1 MNDIEHDKAQCWCN
15 RLHKLMKEKNYT
27 QKSFLKEYKEK
38 YGGGTQANISRWL
51 RVGSK
56 IENGKTIGFPSYE
69 TMSNLADFFGV
80 SVGYLIGETD
90 YESFEMEKVCEFLG
104 LEEETVKAIIGITS
118 GENMGIGANS
128 MCSEYKSAFRYILTA
143 SSFHV
148 FIKEVREYAENVY
161 RLKHPIKYMDI
172 VSAKMRKDLFDLAVK
187 CMDYQC
193 ISDDKYGRID
203 DFEENSVVY
212 RNSIRRLT
220 EKLKICL
227 ETQDET
233 FPTMATHGKICPSK
247 VWKAIYLDNPRV
259 FEKKEEVEIPGFSV
273 DIMIDASS
281 SRKPMQEKIAAQAYI
296 LARSLEMCK
305 IPAQIYSYCSIRGYT
320 VMRIFKSY
328 EENQKE
334 DEIFRYVA
342 AGNNRDGL
350 AFRAAGHLAEKSEKS
365 KKILLVLTDASPQDD
380 QDAGE
385 GAFYKNNEYTDL
397 VAIQDTTKE
406 VQALR
411 RKGMQ
416 VIGIF
421 MGSERGGAVAGKI
434 FGHDLVKIQ
443 NISEFSDAVGCIL
456 QQVIENRV

>member
-69 TMSNLADFFGV
+69 TMSNLANFFGV

-143 SSFHV
+143 SSFPV

-172 VSAKMRKDLFDLAVK
+172 VSTKMRKNLFDLAVK

-193 ISDDKYGRID
+193 ISDDEYGRID
-203 DFEENSVVY
+203 DFEENSVEPTEELLEA
-212 RNSIRRLT
+212 IRILNDAQDQDYAQKCHIEQKVKLSEYELQKIYFEVIKELT
-220 EKLKICL
+220 
-227 ETQDET
+227 
-233 FPTMATHGKICPSK
+233 
-247 VWKAIYLDNPRV
+247 
-259 FEKKEEVEIPGFSV
+259 KEEHLLDMVIPMCVE
-273 DIMIDASS
+273 
-281 SRKPMQEKIAAQAYI
+281 K
-296 LARSLEMCK
+296 
-305 IPAQIYSYCSIRGYT
+305 
-320 VMRIFKSY
+320 
-328 EENQKE
+328 
-334 DEIFRYVA
+334 
-342 AGNNRDGL
+342 
-350 AFRAAGHLAEKSEKS
+350 
-365 KKILLVLTDASPQDD
+365 
-380 QDAGE
+380 
-385 GAFYKNNEYTDL
+385 DL
-397 VAIQDTTKE
+397 INKD
-406 VQALR
+406 
-411 RKGMQ
+411 
-416 VIGIF
+416 
-421 MGSERGGAVAGKI
+421 
-434 FGHDLVKIQ
+434 
-443 NISEFSDAVGCIL
+443 
-456 QQVIENRV
+456 